1 MQKDFTRIQ
10 SIFNHIIDSGLYFG
24 SHPHSSAFM
33 CNSLKAAKYNNIL
46 DKETV
51 DEGLAEIKEVLSV
64 LLRHGTMC
72 TAVSRAVELGVLDPS
87 WSAVWDHNSVV
98 KNNTHIYTDWKR
110 FCEEVQKIA
119 ASGVMQFIF
128 PEGHKLYGHGF
139 DFSKEQCLK
148 IVDGQVQ
155 EWPPYFELLIGDE
168 YYSADEIFKLA
179 KEEFLKIEKEKKE
192 LNKVIYPAKYIVVEK
207 NDGEVFSNQCMNA
220 RVCDVVM
227 IANSEEEVLRKME
240 ELADITGYSIRDMEV
255 YFLDSPVT
263 ICLG

>member
-1 MQKDFTRIQ
+1 MQKDFARIQ
-10 SIFNHIIDSGLYFG
+10 AIFNHIIDSGLYFG
-24 SHPHSSAFM
+24 SHPYSSTFM
-33 CNSLKAAKYNNIL
+33 CNSLQVAKYNNIL

-64 LLRHGTMC
+64 LLSHGTMC
-72 TAVSRAVELGVLDPS
+72 TAVRRAVELGVLDSS
-87 WSAVWDHNSVV
+87 WSDPWDTNSDV

-155 EWPPYFELLIGDE
+155 EWPPYFELQIGGE
-168 YYSADEIFKLA
+168 YYSVDEIFKLA
-179 KEEFLKIEKEKKE
+179 KVEFLKIQKEKKE
-192 LNKVIYPAKYIVVEK
+192 KNKVIYPAKYIVVEK
-207 NDGEVFSNQCMNA
+207 NEGEVVSTHWVDG
-220 RVCDVVM
+220 RVCSVVM
-227 IANSEEEVLRKME
+227 TADNEGEVLQKME
-240 ELADITGYSIRDMEV
+240 ELADTTGYSIRDLEV